1 MSNTVPGALDAL
13 KERWRVDKTISGQ
26 ALVVLLLTALAA
38 MIGNIATV
46 VWFARGVVA
55 ETEALA
61 DAQQKD
67 RERITVLEGARNA
80 EGAEKMANASRMAVL
95 ENRAVTTEAAVL
107 RVEADVK
114 KLLERRRETP

>member
-1 MSNTVPGALDAL
+1 MTTIPGALDAV
-13 KERWRVDKTISGQ
+13 KERWRLDKTISGQ
-26 ALVVLLLTALAA
+26 ALVVLLLTSLVA

-55 ETEALA
+55 ETERLA
-61 DAQQKD
+61 SDQKLAS
-67 RERITVLEGARNA
+67 ERITVLENARQS
-80 EGAEKMANASRMAVL
+80 EGAERTATASRMAVL

-114 KLLERRRETP
+114 KLLERRREP